1 MSGLLLLAKHARDR
15 AAAGGNALIRAH
27 IFPISA
33 ERPTGLGDTR
43 NHGFLNPLGDR
54 LLTVQPLAAEA
65 AAELDLAQPGP
76 AFAAAGALLVNEI
89 GQAFGVAEMASSP
102 AMGSCDGHL
111 LDPHRGPLP
120 DVEPEHLLDVVL
132 HLVQTALDAK
142 GSAAVEDAG
151 ARRLTDVQVR
161 LPRLDL
167 QRDHLGPERPR
178 AHRIQVPALELPIA
192 CHAVVGDA
200 PVERGDDLN
209 AARPVL

>member
-15 AAAGGNALIRAH
+15 GAAGGNARIRAH

-65 AAELDLAQPGP
+65 AAELDDLAQPG
-76 AFAAAGALLVNEI
+76 AGFGAAGALLVNET

-167 QRDHLGPERPR
+167 QRDHLGPERPPP
-178 AHRIQVPALELPIA
+178 HPSQGPALQLPNT
-192 CHAVVGDA
+192 CHAMVSA
-200 PVERGDDLN
+200 PPAQRGNALN
-209 AARPVL
+209 AQ